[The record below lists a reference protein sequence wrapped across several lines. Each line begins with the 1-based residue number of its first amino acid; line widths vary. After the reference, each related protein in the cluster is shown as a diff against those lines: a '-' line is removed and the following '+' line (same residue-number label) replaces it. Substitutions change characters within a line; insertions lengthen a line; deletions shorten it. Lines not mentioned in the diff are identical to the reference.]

1 MFVMLLI
8 LTNTPIEFIA
18 FLHLVFSECTN
29 KWPVIFVSTLS
40 QTEGVLL
47 QLAKKL
53 ASSQV

>member
-8 LTNTPIEFIA
+8 LTSTPIEFIA
-18 FLHLVFSECTN
+18 FPHLVFSECTN
-29 KWPVIFVSTLS
+29 KWLVIFVSALS

-53 ASSQV
+53 GPSQV